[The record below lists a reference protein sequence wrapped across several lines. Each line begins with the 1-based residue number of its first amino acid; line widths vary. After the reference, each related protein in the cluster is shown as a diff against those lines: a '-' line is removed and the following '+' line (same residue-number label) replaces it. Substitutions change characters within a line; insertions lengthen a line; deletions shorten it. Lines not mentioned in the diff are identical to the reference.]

1 MVIAADGGR
10 GPAPSPGAMAA
21 ADETAGIVRQANHLV
36 GPWCD
41 RLTAV
46 ASSVTAQTEPKF
58 VIKPVAE
65 KKLAQLPT
73 GPLYWRVEISLR
85 SHRHR

>member
-1 MVIAADGGR
+1 MRPRVSYAKPIILLAL
-10 GPAPSPGAMAA
+10 GAI
-21 ADETAGIVRQANHLV
+21 GLLLSQ
-36 GPWCD
+36 
-41 RLTAV
+41 
-46 ASSVTAQTEPKF
+46 SSVTAQTEPKF